1 MTAIL
6 ISRDITEEAD
16 TLYLAAD
23 QRVTAGDTVIS
34 DRNIKIFTYEATEK
48 HLHRRHYITVGDVA
62 PTDYLIHKIE
72 QLDSLDSLYSYMFE
86 NEMLSKM
93 PGTLVFYVV
102 DEVPGK
108 PQILQV
114 SKHKKYMGVVNYPL
128 AEILEYPIFDGSGG
142 ETVMAAYKALQVHS
156 PLEIESRIL
165 ASFEVAASIIN
176 SINNNVTLVPIVIK
190 KFKKK
195 RVKTDE

>member
-6 ISRDITEEAD
+6 ISREVTEEAD

-23 QRVTAGDTVIS
+23 QRVTAGDTIIS

-108 PQILQV
+108 PQVLQV

-128 AEILEYPIFDGSGG
+128 AEILEHPIFDGSGG
-142 ETVMAAYKALQVHS
+142 ENVMSAYRALTSHAYLDEAIKIQ
-156 PLEIESRIL
+156 
-165 ASFEVAASIIN
+165 ASFSAAATIVN
-176 SINNNVTLVPIVIK
+176 SINDNVTLIPIVIK
-190 KFKKK
+190 KHRKKK
-195 RVKTDE
+195 VKIDE